1 MRPGGLNP
9 WSAPV
14 ILTGGAGANAE
25 SRCRPQMSWSAPACR
40 DELEGVWKM
49 QGFPVPGGE
58 SARVAVGVCI
68 VELYLGEAASLKDKR
83 RVLKS
88 ILDRVRARFNV
99 SIAEVDQQ
107 DLWQRATVAFV
118 SVSNEQSHA
127 YQVLN
132 AVVKFLENQNHAQ
145 IISYQTEII

>member
-1 MRPGGLNP
+1 
-9 WSAPV
+9 
-14 ILTGGAGANAE
+14 
-25 SRCRPQMSWSAPACR
+25 
-40 DELEGVWKM
+40 M

-58 SARVAVGVCI
+58 SAHVAVGVCI

-88 ILDRVRARFNV
+88 ILDRIRARFNV